1 MKIFAISAVLLIIS
15 TVANGRFFQEEKSRF
30 IKRLENFDRRS
41 TEGGFLADISGTCI
55 DSLVAAAPPCS
66 MQDQCDKIVDVAKSR
81 FTGYSKKQR
90 IQLIKIAQGLAQAE
104 KNTPEKGLRSVD
116 CNRLPRHPELNG
128 LFAKQDP
135 SNGPGRNKKPFVPKK
150 FTKIRNFVL
159 KINGKI
165 ISPGRRFQKAGTH
178 KRGVT
183 PKFSGK
189 IDGRIFKRNQTTTIL
204 SLVDK
209 INRSKLTK
217 AQNDKLTSCKK
228 TLKENKK
235 SKLSKAECELLVKDL
250 FVKFPKKNNN

>member
-66 MQDQCDKIVDVAKSR
+66 MQDQCDKIIDVAKSR
-81 FTGYSKKQR
+81 FTRYNRKQR
-90 IQLIKIAQGLAQAE
+90 IQLIKIAQGLLQAE

-135 SNGPGRNKKPFVPKK
+135 SNGPGRRKKPFVPKK

-159 KINGKI
+159 KLKGKVV
-165 ISPGRRFQKAGTH
+165 SPGRRFQRTGTH

-189 IDGRIFKRNQTTTIL
+189 IDGRIFKRKQSTIL
-204 SLVDK
+204 GLVPK

-217 AQNDKLTSCKK
+217 AQRNQLTNCIK
-228 TLKENKK
+228 TLKGNKK
-235 SKLSKAECELLVKDL
+235 SKLSKVECETLIQE
-250 FVKFPKKNNN
+250 FFAKFPKKNNN